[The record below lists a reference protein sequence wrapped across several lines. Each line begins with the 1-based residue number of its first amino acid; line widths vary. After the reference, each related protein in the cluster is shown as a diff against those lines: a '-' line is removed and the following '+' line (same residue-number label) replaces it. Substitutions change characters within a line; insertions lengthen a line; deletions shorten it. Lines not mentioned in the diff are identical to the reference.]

1 MTKLQR
7 SHDLSAMDTGTSSM
21 TRENRRGFKGAMT
34 FQPWIHQAMSIL
46 HPSIWGFK
54 GAMTFQP
61 WILMWRVYRC
71 WKPNKLQRSHDLS
84 AMDTSTGWTPAKPSL
99 SGFKGAMT
107 FQPWIQRKGV
117 GYGSGDEWAS
127 KEP

>member
-34 FQPWIHQAMSIL
+34 FQPWIRFNVNSHFL
-46 HPSIWGFK
+46 LWLRFK

-61 WILMWRVYRC
+61 WIRYHNRIFCLDGPV
-71 WKPNKLQRSHDLS
+71 
-84 AMDTSTGWTPAKPSL
+84 
-99 SGFKGAMT
+99 
-107 FQPWIQRKGV
+107 
-117 GYGSGDEWAS
+117 
-127 KEP
+127 